1 MAEHPHIAL
10 FRQAHEA
17 FERGDTEAMR
27 SWFADDFV
35 WHEPR
40 HNVLTG
46 DCEGA
51 DTASTRMAA
60 SPSGGDTSRIRPPST
75 TCSPDPTP

>member
-1 MAEHPHIAL
+1 MPEYAHIAL

-27 SWFADDFV
+27 SWFADDFFV
-35 WHEPR
+35 WHEPG

-46 DCEGA
+46 D
-51 DTASTRMAA
+51 
-60 SPSGGDTSRIRPPST
+60 
-75 TCSPDPTP
+75 